1 MIAEQEKVFWDTID
15 VFNKQGLLPYIMV
28 VGSWA
33 EFLYMDYFKTG
44 YESGMK
50 TRDLDFL
57 YRNVRRPE
65 RKISIIQ
72 ELSKNGF
79 TYSVDILTGVGKFY
93 KEGLLEIEFLTKAI
107 GKGSSTMKIPSLGI
121 TAESLRTI
129 NLLADFPLEIEY
141 NDYIITVPEPA
152 AYVLQKLYTNPTRRA
167 DKREKD
173 IRAINLLFPH
183 IKSSKHDN
191 AMLTLIF
198 NSLHKN
204 HQKIIM
210 ETCEKNYIELW

>member
-1 MIAEQEKVFWDTID
+1 MHAEQEKAFWDTIE
-15 VFNKQGLLPYIMV
+15 VFDKQGLLPYIMV
-28 VGSWA
+28 IGSWA
-33 EFLYMDYFKTG
+33 EYIYMDYFKTG

-57 YRNVRRPE
+57 YRNIRRPE
-65 RKISIIQ
+65 SKISIIP
-72 ELSKNGF
+72 ELTKNGF

-93 KEGLLEIEFLTKAI
+93 KEGLLEVEFLTKSI

-129 NLLADFPLEIEY
+129 NLLADFPLDIECNNY
-141 NDYIITVPEPA
+141 VVTVPEPA

-173 IRAINLLFPH
+173 IRAIKLLLPH
-183 IKSSKHDN
+183 IKSSEYESARLN
-191 AMLTLIF
+191 LIL

-210 ETCEKNYIELW
+210 ETCENNFIEL